1 MLAIVRNIINS
12 LQNELPADFPVC
24 PELSRVKDY
33 LQVETAKVEGRAR
46 AIGEEL
52 G

>member
-1 MLAIVRNIINS
+1 MKTERLVDFS
-12 LQNELPADFPVC
+12 VCYELP
-24 PELSRVKDY
+24 RVKDY
-33 LQVETAKVEGRAR
+33 LHVETATVEGRAR